1 MGIHITKYS
10 FVWHDVTSKIKY
22 QLDWFDMKDYDN
34 RRAFQDAWKCFE
46 LYAIHDDDT
55 KSLLESIDE
64 IEEAVKLGLRIG
76 IEVGHLPKPQIQ
88 NWQEVDKRIID
99 GHWWV
104 KFGSQK
110 FGQSN

>member
-1 MGIHITKYS
+1 MAMYITKDN
-10 FVWHDVTSKIKY
+10 FVWLDVTDRMKY
-22 QLDWFDMKDYDN
+22 GKKKREEVWL
-34 RRAFQDAWKCFE
+34 AHE
-46 LYAIHDDDT
+46 LFVVHDDD
-55 KSLLESIDE
+55 SESIIESHDE
-64 IEEAVKLGLRIG
+64 IDEALKLGLRIG

>member
-1 MGIHITKYS
+1 MAMYITKDN
-10 FVWHDVTSKIKY
+10 FVWLDVTDRMKY
-22 QLDWFDMKDYDN
+22 GKKKREEVWL
-34 RRAFQDAWKCFE
+34 AHE
-46 LYAIHDDDT
+46 LFVVHDDD
-55 KSLLESIDE
+55 SESIIESHDE
-64 IEEAVKLGLRIG
+64 IDEALKLGLRIG

-104 KFGSQK
+104 KFGSQI

>member
-1 MGIHITKYS
+1 MAHEL
-10 FVWHDVTSKIKY
+10 FVV
-22 QLDWFDMKDYDN
+22 
-34 RRAFQDAWKCFE
+34 
-46 LYAIHDDDT
+46 HDDD
-55 KSLLESIDE
+55 SESIIESHDE
-64 IEEAVKLGLRIG
+64 IDEALKLGLRIG

>member
-1 MGIHITKYS
+1 MAMYITKDN
-10 FVWHDVTSKIKY
+10 FVWLDVTDRMKY
-22 QLDWFDMKDYDN
+22 GKKKREEVWL
-34 RRAFQDAWKCFE
+34 AHE
-46 LYAIHDDDT
+46 LFVVHDDD
-55 KSLLESIDE
+55 SESIIGSHDE
-64 IEEAVKLGLRIG
+64 IDEALKLGLRIG

>member
-1 MGIHITKYS
+1 MAMYITKDN
-10 FVWHDVTSKIKY
+10 FVWLDVTDRMKY
-22 QLDWFDMKDYDN
+22 GKKKREEVWL
-34 RRAFQDAWKCFE
+34 AHE
-46 LYAIHDDDT
+46 LFIVHDDD
-55 KSLLESIDE
+55 SESIIESHDE
-64 IEEAVKLGLRIG
+64 IDEALKLGLRIG